1 MNDSEQDIWLRRFDQ
16 ENVQVIVLSL
26 RDDDDLVKT
35 LRRQPGWL
43 IDFEGD
49 GAVIF
54 TRSASSHSCGSTR
67 KKDLHQLF
75 EQCSFAVVETDV
87 LHPAPVNYYLLAQ
100 KA

>member
-1 MNDSEQDIWLRRFDQ
+1 MEAVESMNDSEQDIWLRRFDQ

-54 TRSASSHSCGSTR
+54 TRSKGAGNWVAAPESSLSASRLAWRASSPQTSPR
-67 KKDLHQLF
+67 R
-75 EQCSFAVVETDV
+75 
-87 LHPAPVNYYLLAQ
+87 
-100 KA
+100 